1 MKITVRQAI
10 VAADAIAS
18 IRNKSLPVRVSY
30 AINKS
35 FAALSRE
42 RNIADEERIKLC
54 KKYADKDEAGE
65 PIVTENVFKM
75 TEENEKAC
83 NAEFREL
90 LETETD
96 VDLFK
101 FPLSYLEAVEADS
114 RYDALTVSELDA
126 LSMLIEE

>member
-30 AINKS
+30 ALNKS

-42 RNIADEERIKLC
+42 RNAADEERIKLC

-65 PIVTENVFKM
+65 PIVTENAFKM

-83 NAEFREL
+83 NAEFREFWKQKRKWICL
-90 LETETD
+90 N
-96 VDLFK
+96 
-101 FPLSYLEAVEADS
+101 S
-114 RYDALTVSELDA
+114 RS
-126 LSMLIEE
+126 LIWRRWKQTAGMTP